1 MDQIIASGTCF
12 RVSGPATQAHT
23 NSSVVKTRAPAISAL
38 DTEVHRAGCS
48 ALQSISNNLRR
59 ILLSAGCSA
68 LHCLCARGKEI
79 TLDAPSLASNRTSH
93 LSQNL
98 LRTSRNQSCHHD
110 TQTSRAAAFPI
121 ALCQWTRI
129 ATTKCQSWRRGKFA
143 KLQTVE
149 TKAGEE
155 CGQAR
160 GQREEEAE
168 GCDGK
173 ADSKI

>member
-1 MDQIIASGTCF
+1 MASGTFFC
-12 RVSGPATQAHT
+12 VSGPATQAHT
-23 NSSVVKTRAPAISAL
+23 NSPAVKTKAHAISAL

-48 ALQSISNNLRR
+48 APQSISNNLRR
-59 ILLSAGCSA
+59 IVLPAGCSA

-98 LRTSRNQSCHHD
+98 LRTSGDQSCHHD
-110 TQTSRAAAFPI
+110 TQTSRLAAFSF
-121 ALCQWTRI
+121 ALCQWTRT

-143 KLQTVE
+143 NLQTQAVE

-155 CGQAR
+155 CRPAR
-160 GQREEEAE
+160 GQREEEA
-168 GCDGK
+168 
-173 ADSKI
+173 A